1 MNMHLISFNVAA
13 AEAALGWHD
22 THKFLEL
29 KHFLNKNSGMVSKI
43 KRQWEFTPAE
53 EEQLAIGRHERT
65 WAEIDTVH
73 EAVEGVLNLVCLEHQ
88 VRNYSYSMLAILR
101 ACHQVRCY
109 QRDEGDC

>member
-1 MNMHLISFNVAA
+1 
-13 AEAALGWHD
+13 
-22 THKFLEL
+22 
-29 KHFLNKNSGMVSKI
+29 MVSKI

-101 ACHQVRCY
+101 ACHQVKGCQQGEEVY
-109 QRDEGDC
+109 